1 MNDKPNK
8 TERAALDKYLKQ
20 QTMPFLDGETR
31 INWAFLAGYRAA
43 KAKAD
48 AAQERK
54 AKRGKGR

>member
-20 QTMPFLDGETR
+20 LSMPFVDAETQ
-31 INWAFLAGYRAA
+31 INWAFVAGYHAA